1 MFAIWDFYPLCTQI
15 VAGNS
20 KPGWEWPPRARNGHK
35 NHPCLCFFTCAA
47 KLALD
52 GFFSVTVAWFCCLQS
67 TFLPLV
73 KENFTEVY
81 CLEYTCLSST
91 ELNDSHGHSL
101 LCATQDGLLTEAIQ
115 TATAAKWHHRVGTTE
130 PIQNGQR

>member
-1 MFAIWDFYPLCTQI
+1 MAAQGKEWSQKSPLPVLLYLRSQT
-15 VAGNS
+15 S
-20 KPGWEWPPRARNGHK
+20 PRW
-35 NHPCLCFFTCAA
+35 
-47 KLALD
+47 
-52 GFFSVTVAWFCCLQS
+52 FFSVTVAWFYCLQS